1 MLKIAM
7 CDDNI
12 DSIKCIAKMLESE
25 IIEQDLN
32 AEITTIT
39 SSQSEIRKLII
50 NKEIDFLILD
60 VEFDNSDMNGI
71 EFATELRKYN
81 NDFYLVFLSAH
92 QRFLH
97 ISLVAKIFDYI
108 VKPANRESL
117 KFLVKRMKTEFEENT
132 SLFITIDKWQ
142 TLRLS
147 EIICMEKH
155 INKTIITTTYG
166 SFSCT
171 KTLDKLSQILPSN
184 FKKCHRS
191 FIINMDKVLCI
202 NNKEKIVYLENDIKC
217 PISSCFNE
225 KK

>member
-1 MLKIAM
+1 MLKIAI

-25 IIEQDLN
+25 IIEQKLD
-32 AEITTIT
+32 AEISIIT
-39 SSQSEIRKLII
+39 SSQDKIRELII

-60 VEFDNSDMNGI
+60 VEFDNSTLNGI

-97 ISLVAKIFDYI
+97 LALVTKIFDYI

-117 KFLVKRMKTEFEENT
+117 KLLVKRMKAEFEGNT
-132 SLFITIDKWQ
+132 NLFINISKWQ
-142 TLRLS
+142 SLRTS

-171 KTLDKLSQILPSN
+171 KTLDKLLKILPVN

-191 FIINMDKVLCI
+191 FIINMNKVLCI
-202 NNKEKIVYLENDIKC
+202 NSKEKNVYLENGILC
-217 PISSCFNE
+217 PINDSFCE
-225 KK
+225 QK